1 MQRMNSASSLFQQPG
16 FLGDVIRIDEGQAR
30 YFESLPVDL
39 VRHELAAGMPRPAV
53 ILTFEYGIRD
63 ADPFDIVRFPDDG
76 SRTHLIH
83 PVVRIIHRDAV
94 TAEHHVAEALDYN
107 WSKPQYRKPLRHFLE
122 TELSFLG

>member
-1 MQRMNSASSLFQQPG
+1 
-16 FLGDVIRIDEGQAR
+16 
-30 YFESLPVDL
+30 
-39 VRHELAAGMPRPAV
+39 MPRPAV

-76 SRTHLIH
+76 SKTHLIH
-83 PVVRIIHRDAV
+83 PVVRVVHRNAV

-107 WSKPQYRKPLRHFLE
+107 WSKPQYETPLRHFLK